1 VVVVGE
7 AAQFIDA
14 LRAAHPEVVVI
25 PAAELDLNSPTLG
38 L

>member
-1 VVVVGE
+1 MVVVGQAE
-7 AAQFIDA
+7 MFIDA
-14 LRAAHPEVVVI
+14 LRAAHPDVVVI